1 MAWSG
6 GTYTKGNN
14 VSGGWVGDASVGIG
28 IEAGRHDTQDND
40 FATGINTCIAKDGQ
54 NAATADLPMGGFK
67 HTNVANAT
75 ARNNYAAVS
84 QVQDNSLLWGGT
96 SGGAANAQTL
106 TLAPVITAYAAGQ
119 RYSFL
124 AGFTNTAA
132 ATLNI
137 NGVGAKNIFNTAT
150 GAAIGAGEIVA
161 TRAYEVIYDGTQFLL
176 LNDVTPIQNGD
187 YIWLGTTGG
196 TATVMTASA
205 TPAITAYKAGQK
217 FRMLT
222 GTASTGTNVTA
233 HSLNVN
239 GLGAKS
245 VKTSQGSIDPT
256 VGDWLVGSVLE
267 LIYTGSTFV
276 IINAAGAWATWSATL
291 TPQAG
296 TASSVVFNPATYQK
310 FSRICHVQ
318 CYVTWTQNTAS
329 ATYIDIRLP
338 IDGYYNY
345 QNLSAYGQSAGNVVS
360 AFCYIA
366 TSGTVLRIYNYNQAP
381 FLVGAN
387 QINFGG
393 SYMTA

>member
-1 MAWSG
+1 MSWAG

-40 FATGINTCIAKDGQ
+40 FATGINTCLTKDGQ

-67 HTNVANAT
+67 HTNVATAT

-84 QVQDNSLLWGGT
+84 QVQD
-96 SGGAANAQTL
+96 
-106 TLAPVITAYAAGQ
+106 
-119 RYSFL
+119 
-124 AGFTNTAA
+124 
-132 ATLNI
+132 
-137 NGVGAKNIFNTAT
+137 
-150 GAAIGAGEIVA
+150 
-161 TRAYEVIYDGTQFLL
+161 
-176 LNDVTPIQNGD
+176 GD
-187 YIWLGTTGG
+187 FIWLGTTGG
-196 TATVMTASA
+196 TATAMTASA

-222 GTASTGTNVTA
+222 GTASTGTNVTG

-296 TASSVVFNPATYQK
+296 TASSVVFDPATYQK

-329 ATYIDIRLP
+329 ASYIDIRLP
-338 IDGYYNY
+338 IDGFYNF
-345 QNLSAYGQSAGNVVS
+345 QNLSAFGQSAGNVVS

-366 TSGTVLRIYNYNQAP
+366 TSGTVLRIYNYNQAA
-381 FLVGAN
+381 FLTGAN

-393 SYMTA
+393 TYMTA